1 MKRSIVV
8 VLVTLAMLIII
19 SPGIIGWLAERDLE
33 DGIEAA
39 KVTSPEITI
48 STERFDRG
56 WFTSEGRHRI
66 ELSDRNAF
74 PTLARFVD
82 QAGYQQMPALIIN
95 SRIDH
100 GIVPVGA
107 LSRDEGS
114 LEPGIASMFSTL
126 QFDPGNGELIDLPGD
141 ITSSVSFTGETSMAI
156 NVTEGEWT
164 DSDAAI
170 VWSGAELDLAL
181 AATGSLS
188 SLNGFIAPMTLS
200 TERETV
206 ETGRIDVSIAQEPR
220 EYGLMAGVMEI
231 DSAAIVTRDQYGN
244 SVGINS
250 IIMRGST
257 EVEDDRINASS
268 SADLS
273 GMTVPGFGEMDLGFD
288 FELNG
293 LDAKSFALIY
303 NAYREAAANSGP
315 QQAMSTLY
323 PAMEAEIQQLLAAG
337 GDLELDRLD
346 ITFPQGR
353 IESDFSLSLPESKAG
368 DAFSWPGLLLKMEAE
383 MNVRMPAELF
393 ELAVAMYP
401 EAKSALALGFL
412 VPEGD
417 HYKMHVTIDGGLA
430 KINGAPMQIP
440 IPGM

>member
-1 MKRSIVV
+1 VKRSIVV

-48 STERFDRG
+48 RTERFDRG

-66 ELSDRNAF
+66 ELSDRGAF

-82 QAGYQQMPALIIN
+82 QAGYQQMPALIVN

-107 LSRDEGS
+107 LSRDDSS
-114 LEPGIASMFSTL
+114 LEPGIASMYSTL
-126 QFDPGNGELIDLPGD
+126 QLDPGNGELIDLPGD
-141 ITSSVSFTGETSMAI
+141 VTTSVSLTGETSMAI
-156 NVTEGEWT
+156 NVTEGEWN
-164 DSDAAI
+164 DSGVALI
-170 VWSGAELDLAL
+170 WSGAQLDLAV
-181 AATGSLS
+181 AATGDLS
-188 SLNGFIAPMTLS
+188 SLNGFIAPMTLA

-220 EYGLMAGVMEI
+220 EYGLMAGVMEL
-231 DSAAIVTRDQYGN
+231 DSAAFVTRDQYGN
-244 SVGINS
+244 TVGINA
-250 IIMRGST
+250 ITMRGAT
-257 EVEDDRINASS
+257 DVEDDRINASS
-268 SADLS
+268 SADIS
-273 GMTVPGFGEMDLGFD
+273 GMTVPGMGDVDLGFD

-293 LDAKSFALIY
+293 LDAESFALIY
-303 NAYREAAANSGP
+303 SEYREAAANSGP
-315 QQAMSTLY
+315 EQAMSSLY
-323 PAMEAEIQQLLAAG
+323 PAMEAELQQLLSAG
-337 GDLELDRLD
+337 GDLKLDRLD
-346 ITFPQGR
+346 ITFSQGR

-368 DAFSWPGLLLKMEAE
+368 DAFSWPGLILKMEAE

-412 VPEGD
+412 IPDGD
-417 HYKMHVTIDGGLA
+417 HYKMHVSVVSGLA
-430 KINGAPMQIP
+430 RINGAPMQIP